1 MSQNRPSA
9 PRRAPRWVASRP
21 PRPAADVRLFCFPY
35 AGGGTS
41 IFRSWASHL
50 DESVEV
56 CPVLLPGREERF
68 SEPPHTRVTELV
80 PLLADRMA
88 SWFDKPFAFFGH
100 SMGGEIAFALAEYLC
115 AQGPGTAR
123 PGHVFVSGC
132 IPFPGPV
139 QRHTLPDPELL
150 AEVREMNGAPAE
162 FLNSPELIEL
172 MLPTLRADF
181 TLAETA
187 LPDPAAV
194 LPVPL
199 TAFAGTDDPEAGP
212 GQAKAWARHAGGPF
226 EMHELAG
233 DHFFLHDPVPLL
245 DIVGRV
251 LSSGSG
257 RYSSGADPQGPG
269 PGGPRPGPGP
279 DSYGPSAPDSR

>member
-100 SMGGEIAFALAEYLC
+100 SMGGEIAFALAEFLC

-269 PGGPRPGPGP
+269 GPRPGPGP

>member
-100 SMGGEIAFALAEYLC
+100 SMGGEIAFALAQFLC

-269 PGGPRPGPGP
+269 GPRPGPGP

>member
-1 MSQNRPSA
+1 M
-9 PRRAPRWVASRP
+9 SRP

-35 AGGGTS
+35 AGGGSS
-41 IFRSWASHL
+41 IFRSWAGHL

-68 SEPPHTRVTELV
+68 SEPPHTRVTDLV
-80 PLLADRMA
+80 PLLADRLA
-88 SWFDKPFAFFGH
+88 GWFDKPFAFFGH

-115 AQGPGTAR
+115 ARGPVR

-132 IPFPGPV
+132 VPVPGPV
-139 QRHTLPDPELL
+139 QRHTLADPELL
-150 AEVREMNGAPAE
+150 SEIREMNGAPAE
-162 FLNSPELIEL
+162 FLNNPELIEL

-187 LPDPAAV
+187 LPDPTAV

-199 TAFAGTDDPEAGP
+199 TALAGTDDPEAGP
-212 GQAKAWARHAGGPF
+212 RQAKAWSRHAGGTF
-226 EMHELAG
+226 ELYELAG
-233 DHFFLHDPVPLL
+233 DHFFLHDAGPVL

-257 RYSSGADPQGPG
+257 RQGPDSGRQGPG
-269 PGGPRPGPGP
+269 PGPQDPGSGPHEHGR
-279 DSYGPSAPDSR
+279 SAPDSH